1 DFWEIR
7 CGKQDKGERCPL
19 KPPTQILLYFAIE
32 FSANGPD
39 KFKAG
44 FGNRCYCGVIVAH
57 FYEVGDGPTFLLL
70 DPFPFPFLYSFFLS
84 FSSPLSHSFFTDLVQ
99 NDLFVPFFL

>member
-1 DFWEIR
+1 WT
-7 CGKQDKGERCPL
+7 
-19 KPPTQILLYFAIE
+19 KPRDTKNIGWLLLYPSLLFLQAM

-44 FGNRCYCGVIVAH
+44 FGQRRNGGKIMTLMYK
-57 FYEVGDGPTFLLL
+57 VGDELTCLLL
-70 DPFPFPFLYSFFLS
+70 DRFPLRRLYSFFLS